1 MKTTLISYSDTHT
14 RRIYKHYAHAREKRP
29 YFADTILD
37 SVDTPDRMAKLLR
50 IDRDR
55 LKLYAELGCVRP
67 IDVLECEVSEV
78 MDALSNG
85 DNAAAVEELYD
96 CIAVCLRTIDV
107 LEGRQSL
114 GKPEGEK

>member
-1 MKTTLISYSDTHT
+1 MT
-14 RRIYKHYAHAREKRP
+14 RRIFTNTHAVRILEHYGHAREKHP
-29 YFADTILD
+29 YFADVILD
-37 SVDTPDRMAKLLR
+37 SVDTPDRMAQLLS

-78 MDALSNG
+78 MCAISNG
-85 DNAAAVEELYD
+85 DKAHAVEELYD
-96 CIAVCLRTIDV
+96 CVTVLLRTVDV
-107 LEGRQSL
+107 IEGRQKL